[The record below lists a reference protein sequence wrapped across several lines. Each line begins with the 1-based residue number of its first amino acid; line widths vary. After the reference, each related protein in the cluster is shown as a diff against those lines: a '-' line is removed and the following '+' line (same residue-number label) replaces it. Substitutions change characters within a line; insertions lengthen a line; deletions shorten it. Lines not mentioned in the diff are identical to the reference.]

1 MKKYRIEMVMA
12 CLMLVC
18 FYLLSRQAAVVSGQ
32 KKDSNDEKI
41 ILVDPGHGEADPGM
55 IGVN

>member
-41 ILVDPGHGEADPGM
+41 ILVDPGH
-55 IGVN
+55 